1 MRFQKLT
8 KIGTSLALV
17 LALGAPM
24 VVAGPSPAA
33 NVATVESS
41 VNWYAP
47 GRVSTLLQNLQDI
60 NAKLDTHG
68 QTLDT
73 LSRAPRHS
81 WQSHAH
87 YLSQVRDQVN
97 EAGKIISELQSIQHG
112 ALPWQQQAIARIHPV
127 ALDLAKHTSEAI
139 AYLAGN
145 QNWLFAPEYRDHLAA
160 ISDRATEMRTTVNS
174 FVDYGAA
181 QQQMQTLGQKLEIAG
196 S

>member
-1 MRFQKLT
+1 MRFKNLT

-24 VVAGPSPAA
+24 AVASSSPAA
-33 NVATVESS
+33 NVAAVDSS

-47 GRVSTLLQNLQDI
+47 GRVSDLLENLQEI
-60 NAKLDTHG
+60 NAKLATHG
-68 QTLDT
+68 QTLDSFART
-73 LSRAPRHS
+73 PGHS

-112 ALPWQQQAIARIHPV
+112 ALPWQQQAIARIHPL

-139 AYLAGN
+139 AYLADN
-145 QNWLFAPEYRDHLAA
+145 QNRLFVPEYREHLAA
-160 ISDRATEMRTTVNS
+160 ISDRATEMRTTVNN

-181 QQQMQTLGQKLEIAG
+181 RQQAQTLGQKLEIAG